1 MKIKNTLL
9 RIISLVI
16 VIVMLLPTNVYAVDP
31 DKTNSDGS
39 DSGHVGEADKEA
51 GRIAASCG
59 KTGWLIYVAKKPP
72 KGADGKHHGKATV
85 VGNKVVY
92 ARATSQSNADP
103 SKYDRSYLGSR
114 LKNEQGKTTTVSIY
128 NDKGKLFPVAKW
140 GTPFDGDQK
149 SRVGAIRNEILNKDE
164 KHYYN
169 SNHNISNVEHIIK
182 EYLGKSILDKYLADP
197 NNHYLILEPCAMH
210 SGYTFKNG
218 TYTKIDDYVAS
229 AYGWGLFYQHYYEK
243 GKNSQKYGDG
253 HNGWCD
259 NCCLPRSCYL
269 DDDWPGLPAAPTSKQ
284 LGSAGWGSDSITYE
298 TLTSFVGLGMMA
310 YKTNL
315 QTTCNETVT
324 VPHHPA
330 GEANGEYSIV
340 KTYVKHHSDGT
351 YEFEKC
357 TSKINSFQTVKVEGE
372 KATTKKPSY
381 RLVHYIVTTKNNYK
395 KETDNEK
402 NYPQDLLPESKT
414 IDSKGKLIWSD
425 SVEKTGTKV
434 TIKDGKG
441 NKLTNKVTYNSDE
454 EVKSATINIKN
465 LCKNADHGTVYLLLI
480 ADEDDLQTTCDE
492 KKDEPHTPPDES
504 KGDYIIV
511 KNYVTKNG
519 DTYKDDIH
527 KYRENVTSKIIIE
540 DEAKTTNPSYKLTN
554 WIVTDSSDTKV
565 DAIKDG
571 KLVWKDRVPG
581 VKMKSDTKPT
591 DGKSGRASYI
601 DMKTIKSDGRG
612 KKAKTVYL
620 LLIKEKDDIQTTC
633 DEDKPTPHPA
643 PNESKGTYKIVKNYV
658 TKTDDT
664 YTDDGCH
671 IRTNVAN
678 KIKIEDEAKTTGYH
692 LEAWK
697 ISTNKEGKKV
707 TAVKDKKLV
716 WEKNVPAT
724 VKKSGTTPKTVDL
737 KEKGH
742 EGNTVYLLLVRDK
755 SKVQTTCDEPI
766 PTPHPAPNESTGT
779 YKIVKN
785 YVTDSN
791 GKYKDDGC
799 FCKTKVTHQIK
810 IEDESTTTG
819 YTLVAWKATDSST
832 ESVTSVASFIFFAFF
847 RCANIM

>member
-1 MKIKNTLL
+1 MKIKNKLL
-9 RIISLVI
+9 RILSLVLI
-16 VIVMLLPTNVYAVDP
+16 ITMLLPTNVYADNE
-31 DKTNSDGS
+31 DKGNGGGS
-39 DSGHVGEADKEA
+39 DSSGGIGSGSDK
-51 GRIAASCG
+51 GDNPSSS
-59 KTGWLIYVAKKPP
+59 KTGWLVYLAKKQPMVGDKRKDGLVTIESSVVFVSAGNAIPSNYNTDYLNPRLNP
-72 KGADGKHHGKATV
+72 KMKAYVNRKDSKYTKAPWGRPFDADGNARGDDIRKLFEDDKNDFSP
-85 VGNKVVY
+85 NKN
-92 ARATSQSNADP
+92 QS
-103 SKYDRSYLGSR
+103 DREYVIAYYLGPTAYN
-114 LKNEQGKTTTVSIY
+114 KMNENPNDYYLVLEACSWYTGRSGTGIY
-128 NDKGKLFPVAKW
+128 
-140 GTPFDGDQK
+140 Q
-149 SRVGAIRNEILNKDE
+149 
-164 KHYYN
+164 
-169 SNHNISNVEHIIK
+169 NI
-182 EYLGKSILDKYLADP
+182 A
-197 NNHYLILEPCAMH
+197 
-210 SGYTFKNG
+210 
-218 TYTKIDDYVAS
+218 AS
-229 AYGWGLFYQHYYEK
+229 TYGWATRFNQWDK
-243 GKNSQKYGDG
+243 TPVKGDG
-253 HNGWCD
+253 RDWCALYR
-259 NCCLPRSCYL
+259 LPRSCYL
-269 DDDWPGLPAAPTSKQ
+269 SGDWPSLPKKPTD
-284 LGSAGWGSDSITYE
+284 LGPSHWGGSGDGISYKKILDTKN
-298 TLTSFVGLGMMA
+298 TDGLGYGYGMMVI
-310 YKTNL
+310 KTNL

-395 KETDNEK
+395 KEIDNEK

-480 ADEDDLQTTCDE
+480 ADEDAQTTCNE

-519 DTYKDDIH
+519 DTYTNDIH

-620 LLIKEKDDIQTTC
+620 LLIKEDEDIQTTC
-633 DEDKPTPHPA
+633 DEDK
-643 PNESKGTYKIVKNYV
+643 
-658 TKTDDT
+658 
-664 YTDDGCH
+664 
-671 IRTNVAN
+671 
-678 KIKIEDEAKTTGYH
+678 
-692 LEAWK
+692 
-697 ISTNKEGKKV
+697 
-707 TAVKDKKLV
+707 
-716 WEKNVPAT
+716 
-724 VKKSGTTPKTVDL
+724 
-737 KEKGH
+737 
-742 EGNTVYLLLVRDK
+742 
-755 SKVQTTCDEPI
+755 

-810 IEDESTTTG
+810 IEDESSTTG

-832 ESVTSVASFIFFAFF
+832 ESVTSVASFIFLHFLGVQTLCNCQIA
-847 RCANIM
+847 RNIKALS